1 MTDGTPPGSAPFSD
15 HLAKTLGAAISQ
27 RGPHYVPRTQ
37 HLDEHGRPRFSNRL
51 ALESSPYLL
60 QHAHNPVN
68 WFPWGDEAFA
78 EARRL
83 DRPVFLSIGYSTC
96 HWCHVMEAESFEDE
110 EIACFLNQHY
120 VAIKVDREERPDVDA
135 VYMSAVQQL
144 TGSGGWPMSVWLTA
158 AREPFFA
165 GTYFPPR
172 DGVRGGSRGFLS
184 LLGALSETFHRDPE
198 RVGKAS
204 AALVDAVRQD
214 MQGTAAANA
223 GNAGRDM
230 AELPARQLIAATVAH
245 YKSSFDSEHGGLQ
258 RAPKFPSHIPLR
270 LLLRHV
276 QRTGD
281 SDALHMATLTLD
293 KMAAGGL
300 YDQLGG
306 GFHRYSTDAQWLL
319 PHFEKMLYDNA
330 LLVVAYAEAFQVSGR
345 ADFARVARETCD
357 YVLREMTDGGGAFY
371 SATDA
376 DSEGDEGRF
385 FVWTEDEIRR
395 GLAPLGGETT
405 RLFLAHYD
413 VRAGGNWEGRNILN
427 VPSPDEKLWAALAN
441 ARAILYEL
449 RARRIPPLRD
459 DKILAAWNGL
469 MISALAVAGRIL
481 DEPRYLDAA
490 VRAADFVLAHLR
502 SSDGD
507 LQRSFKDG
515 QARHPAFLDD
525 HAFLAAGLIDL
536 YEASFDARWLAEALT
551 LAQATER
558 LFADPTGGW
567 FMSSPRHETLIAREK
582 PAYDGA
588 EPSGTSVALMNALR
602 LGVFTGDERWRQIA
616 ERGLLAHAQVLR
628 ERPIAMTEALL
639 ALDFLADTPL
649 EIAIVWPKGVADTAN
664 AADAAEPL
672 LSVLRRTYLP
682 SRAIAGG
689 PASAIEALAETVAFV
704 RGKVAQGGL
713 PTAYVCRQGR
723 CELPVTDAVALAA
736 QLGRAAL

>member
-1 MTDGTPPGSAPFSD
+1 MTDGTAPGSAPFSAE
-15 HLAKTLGAAISQ
+15 LANTLSEAIAR
-27 RGPHYVPRTQ
+27 RGPGHVARTH
-37 HLDEHGRPRFSNRL
+37 HLDEQGRPRFTNRL
-51 ALESSPYLL
+51 ALETSPYLL

-68 WFPWGDEAFA
+68 WFPWGEEAFA

-83 DRPVFLSIGYSTC
+83 GRPVFLSIGYSTC

-110 EIACFLNQHY
+110 EIARFLNQHY
-120 VAIKVDREERPDVDA
+120 VAVKVDREERPDVDA

-172 DGVRGGSRGFLS
+172 DGLRAGSRGFLS
-184 LLGALSETFHRDPE
+184 LLGALSETFHRDPD
-198 RVGKAS
+198 RVGKAA
-204 AALVDAVRQD
+204 AALVEAVRQD
-214 MQGTAAANA
+214 MQGTAAANTPSA
-223 GNAGRDM
+223 TK
-230 AELPARQLIAATVAH
+230 ELPARQLIDATIAH
-245 YKSSFDSEHGGLQ
+245 YKASFDGEHGGLQ
-258 RAPKFPSHIPLR
+258 RAPKFPSHVPVR
-270 LLLRHV
+270 LLLRYV
-276 QRTGD
+276 RRTGD
-281 SDALHMATLTLD
+281 REALHMATLTLE

-330 LLVVAYAEAFQVSGR
+330 LLVVAYAEAFQLSGR

-357 YVLREMTDGGGAFY
+357 YVLREMTDSDGAFY

-376 DSEGDEGRF
+376 DSEGEEGRF
-385 FVWTEDEIRR
+385 FVWTEDEIRHE
-395 GLAPLGGETT
+395 LAPLGSKTT
-405 RLFLAHYD
+405 RLFLEHYD
-413 VRAGGNWEGRNILN
+413 VRPGGNWEGSNILN
-427 VPSPDEKLWAALAN
+427 VPQADEARWAALGE
-441 ARAILYEL
+441 ARALLYEA
-449 RARRIPPLRD
+449 RARRLPPLRD

-481 DEPRYLDAA
+481 DEPRYLAA
-490 VRAADFVLAHLR
+490 AKRAADFVLTRLR
-502 SSDGD
+502 STDD
-507 LQRSFKDG
+507 ELQRSYKDA
-515 QARHPAFLDD
+515 QARQAAFLDD

-536 YEASFDARWLAEALT
+536 YEASFEARWLAEALT

-567 FMSSPRHETLIAREK
+567 FMSSARHETLIAREK

-602 LGVFTGDERWRQIA
+602 LGVFTGDDHWRKIA
-616 ERGLLAHAQVLR
+616 ERGLHAHAQVLR

-649 EIAIVWPKGVADTAN
+649 EIAIVWPDGVAD
-664 AADAAEPL
+664 AADAAAPL
-672 LSVLRRTYLP
+672 LTVLRRTYLP

-689 PASAIEALAETVAFV
+689 PESAIEALAETVAFV
-704 RGKVAQGGL
+704 RGKVAQDGR

-723 CELPVTDAVALAA
+723 CELPVTDAAALSA
-736 QLGRAAL
+736 QLGRAAR